1 MALISSPTSLTTFS
15 QPHASSSK
23 SPHVRMNPV
32 VGDRKSA
39 VVAVQGD
46 SVWTYDLTTLRAT
59 TSFTVPPST
68 VFTTSP
74 VSFWTTKTVSAPQA
88 KDQDRED
95 EEMDVDQNEGSDG
108 PKATQ
113 IEVKE
118 RVTAIGVGK
127 EVWVWKGEDGEK
139 EVIRIKN
146 QISSIHHLPST
157 ATPLLLISSPSQ
169 FYLLDSKLQSHSITI
184 TSSKSHELLTSG
196 VIVQENEHSARVV
209 TVDRTG
215 RIEVIKVWIEDR
227 RLERILEGKVGN
239 GKLVAG
245 DVSDDGVITVLDEQH
260 NLYTT
265 SVRTLTTLSSPV
277 RLLHPS
283 SAPLLLSLPSTTLPL
298 VLLPTPHPSPSLLL
312 AIPASNLPTILT
324 TTPLS
329 SFTSSGTISALSI
342 LSVRSG
348 VYTIGVVLSHKHSER
363 EGSSGRSVLYT
374 CEVALPERGVG
385 MGLLLGS
392 KARTGEYLE
401 VEGAGKKQGKSEL
414 EKKQDKVLEG
424 LEKALKN
431 KDVAGAQKA
440 WKDWVAKESDA
451 AEGVFSDKFV
461 RKVVNVVF
469 GAALNDD
476 GKPKNVYAGEILKD
490 LVSRRVVSDG
500 MWKEGVV
507 VDGLL
512 PLGDWENITL
522 ALQNIPTIP
531 SSTVIKLIQKSTQS
545 SNASSVPSLTALLQT
560 VLALPPPD
568 PSYRLD
574 LYRILSVEDA
584 ATVLEV
590 LVQWMED
597 YVETLSE
604 GLKGW
609 DESVSEEKGDNLP
622 SLQSLVTHTSLIL
635 DAHFPSFISHLASH
649 DILSRAQ
656 ASLEPLL
663 AVQNEYRQL
672 RGPVEALLT
681 LARREAKKA
690 EERAAKKGGKKK
702 GKKDENGR
710 LPEEVVGKWKVEDLA
725 F

>member
-23 SPHVRMNPV
+23 SPHVSMNPV
-32 VGDRKSA
+32 VGDKKSA

-46 SVWTYDLTTLRAT
+46 SVWTYDLTTVRAT

-74 VSFWTTKTVSAPQA
+74 VSFWNTKTVSAPQA
-88 KDQDRED
+88 KDQDGED
-95 EEMDVDQNEGSDG
+95 EGMDVDQNEGSDG

-118 RVTAIGVGK
+118 RITAIGVGK

-139 EVIRIKN
+139 EVIRTKN
-146 QISSIHHLPST
+146 QISSIHHLPSP

-169 FYLLDSKLQSHSITI
+169 FYLLDSKLQSHSITT
-184 TSSKSHELLTSG
+184 TSLKSHELLTSR
-196 VIVQENEHSARVV
+196 VILQENEQSVRVV
-209 TVDRTG
+209 VVDRRG
-215 RIEVIKVWIEDR
+215 RIEVIKIWIEDR
-227 RLERILEGKVGN
+227 RLERISEGKVGN

-283 SAPLLLSLPSTTLPL
+283 SAPLLLSLPSPTLPL

-348 VYTIGVVLSHKHSER
+348 VYTIGVVLSHKHSEG

-414 EKKQDKVLEG
+414 QKKQDKVVEG

-440 WKDWVAKESDA
+440 WKDWVAKECDA
-451 AEGVFSDKFV
+451 VEGVFSDKFV

-469 GAALNDD
+469 GAALNED
-476 GKPKNVYAGEILKD
+476 GKPKNVYAGEVLKD

-560 VLALPPPD
+560 VLALPPPG

-584 ATVLEV
+584 AAVLEV

-609 DESVSEEKGDNLP
+609 DESVSEENGDNLP

>member
-1 MALISSPTSLTTFS
+1 
-15 QPHASSSK
+15 
-23 SPHVRMNPV
+23 
-32 VGDRKSA
+32 
-39 VVAVQGD
+39 
-46 SVWTYDLTTLRAT
+46 
-59 TSFTVPPST
+59 
-68 VFTTSP
+68 
-74 VSFWTTKTVSAPQA
+74 
-88 KDQDRED
+88 
-95 EEMDVDQNEGSDG
+95 MDVDQNEELDG
-108 PKATQ
+108 LKATQ

-118 RVTAIGVGK
+118 RVTVIGVGK

-146 QISSIHHLPST
+146 QISSIHHLPSP

-169 FYLLDSKLQSHSITI
+169 LYLLDSKLQPHSITT
-184 TSSKSHELLTSG
+184 TSLKSHEFLTSR
-196 VIVQENEHSARVV
+196 VILQGNAQSVRVV
-209 TVDRTG
+209 VVDRIG
-215 RIEVIKVWIEDR
+215 RIEVIKIWIEDR
-227 RLERILEGKVGN
+227 RLERISEGKVGN

-265 SVRTLTTLSSPV
+265 SVRTLTTSSSPV

-283 SAPLLLSLPSTTLPL
+283 SAPLLLSLPSSTLPL

-312 AIPASNLPTILT
+312 AIPAANVPTILT

-348 VYTIGVVLSHKHSER
+348 VYTIGVALSHKHSEG

-401 VEGAGKKQGKSEL
+401 VEGAEKKQGKSEL
-414 EKKQDKVLEG
+414 EKRQDRVLEG

-469 GAALNDD
+469 GAALNED
-476 GKPKNVYAGEILKD
+476 GKPKNVYAGEVLKD
-490 LVSRRVVSDG
+490 LVSRRVISDS

-531 SSTVIKLIQKSTQS
+531 SSTIIKLIQKSAQS
-545 SNASSVPSLTALLQT
+545 SNASSVPSLTALLLT
-560 VLALPPPD
+560 VLALPPPG

-574 LYRILSVEDA
+574 LYRILSVQDA
-584 ATVLEV
+584 TAVLEV

-597 YVETLSE
+597 YVGTLSE
-604 GLKGW
+604 GLKSW
-609 DESVSEEKGDNLP
+609 DGSVSEEKGDNLP

-635 DAHFPSFISHLASH
+635 DAHLPSFISHLASH

-663 AVQNEYRQL
+663 AVQNEYHQL